1 MSAPRT
7 RGRGRTSVGGYQYR
21 TPSAKFLALASCSR
35 AVSGLCS
42 PRRVLGDASGR
53 DSGVVGLDCHY
64 RSVLL
69 DPGATGWNMA
79 GRGLEPTG
87 TARTKMARSTSSRP
101 SRRQT
106 NHDSIRDGLSVGRGQ
121 AMAST
126 GSRPLRCARM
136 SVIAL
141 WVAQQAHCVDGMV
154 RKAAPCISAMGQA
167 SAGRFGSGRSQRAL
181 ATRLAMNWFDAV
193 CLMEISFPRKES
205 LPCASDGL
213 ISWQQILAVFT
224 HPFPPFPPIPPN
236 PNHTNHHPK
245 AQCAQRPP
253 SQEHQVPP
261 SPIPPLPPGG
271 QATRCTPS
279 PPFHHKLHSYSR
291 VTPPLLN
298 VTPTNGN
305 PPNVCG
311 RGRSPRGP
319 ARTNKGCDLS
329 SAIMSMIRPDAV
341 PSSPRPGQGRSKQ
354 GTDPQQPPDTQ
365 AGVLLLCHCL

>member
-7 RGRGRTSVGGYQYR
+7 RGSGRTGVGGYQYR

-106 NHDSIRDGLSVGRGQ
+106 NHDSTRDGLSVGRGQ

-136 SVIAL
+136 SGIAL

-154 RKAAPCISAMGQA
+154 RKAVPCISAMGQA

-181 ATRLAMNWFDAV
+181 ATRLVMNWFDAV
-193 CLMEISFPRKES
+193 RLMEISFDLERNLCP
-205 LPCASDGL
+205 
-213 ISWQQILAVFT
+213 V
-224 HPFPPFPPIPPN
+224 
-236 PNHTNHHPK
+236 
-245 AQCAQRPP
+245 
-253 SQEHQVPP
+253 QVM
-261 SPIPPLPPGG
+261 
-271 QATRCTPS
+271 
-279 PPFHHKLHSYSR
+279 
-291 VTPPLLN
+291 
-298 VTPTNGN
+298 
-305 PPNVCG
+305 
-311 RGRSPRGP
+311 
-319 ARTNKGCDLS
+319 D
-329 SAIMSMIRPDAV
+329 
-341 PSSPRPGQGRSKQ
+341 
-354 GTDPQQPPDTQ
+354 
-365 AGVLLLCHCL
+365 